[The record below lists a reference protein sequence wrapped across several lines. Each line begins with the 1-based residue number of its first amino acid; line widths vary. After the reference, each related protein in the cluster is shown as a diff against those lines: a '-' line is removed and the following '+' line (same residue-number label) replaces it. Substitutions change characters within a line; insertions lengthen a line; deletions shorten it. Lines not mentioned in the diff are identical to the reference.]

1 MYSAAAPCQLTWG
14 KATTASVAASSSSSA
29 PVSAIRSSAT
39 LPPTPSSQSRP
50 FPSSESS
57 STAPLSTT
65 TLQSSSPSGT
75 STATPAS
82 FSSSRTNIAPVP
94 SIRAPP
100 TISNFSSG
108 LTPSQLAAAIASPI
122 CFFFAV
128 MFALLLCCCF
138 VRRKRR
144 RRAQQ
149 RALAEEE
156 GLLDPG
162 GPPIAEKPHEHRAV
176 SGGVL
181 WEWVPRRAPSRVS
194 GRSGR
199 SVLSRLTGGLLG
211 AGASRSRSRSDRSRQ
226 TVTPKSSPLEGD
238 GEKFFGAAGRTG
250 AGGVS
255 PNTASHEG
263 SSLLSP
269 ETAQSSARSPQS
281 NWSAYPALAAAATSP
296 GMATTGDS
304 SAGATS
310 PREGLS
316 STDHQRLGEPF
327 ADIDLTSPRVD
338 FGGFEP
344 LPFTNEEERL
354 RNSPPPTLPPIRPSG
369 AFRLTKLY
377 NEDGTDAGAYLPASP
392 VSIGQQPR
400 ASTVPENK
408 TSGSM
413 GLLHRANVTLSEIW
427 NGYSAPSPV
436 TEDERDTFPSPRAS
450 STADGSAPPPWL
462 QRSSEA
468 TAPNDAITA
477 HTPPLTASAPSTP
490 KSNRIMQGGGVK
502 ESPAPRTPSP
512 RRKQERAL
520 SEGGWLSGR
529 VAAYLAGESTD
540 SHSSRESEEGLPA
553 GLRQRPAS
561 NSSSGET
568 ADLTRT
574 PESTLFL
581 NGE

>member
-1 MYSAAAPCQLTWG
+1 M
-14 KATTASVAASSSSSA
+14 
-29 PVSAIRSSAT
+29 
-39 LPPTPSSQSRP
+39 
-50 FPSSESS
+50 
-57 STAPLSTT
+57 
-65 TLQSSSPSGT
+65 
-75 STATPAS
+75 
-82 FSSSRTNIAPVP
+82 
-94 SIRAPP
+94 
-100 TISNFSSG
+100 
-108 LTPSQLAAAIASPI
+108 
-122 CFFFAV
+122 
-128 MFALLLCCCF
+128 
-138 VRRKRR
+138 
-144 RRAQQ
+144 
-149 RALAEEE
+149 
-156 GLLDPG
+156 
-162 GPPIAEKPHEHRAV
+162 

-194 GRSGR
+194 GRRGR

-211 AGASRSRSRSDRSRQ
+211 GGASRSRSRSNRSRQ
-226 TVTPKSSPLEGD
+226 TATPKSSPLEGD
-238 GEKFFGAAGRTG
+238 GEKFFGAAGHTG

-281 NWSAYPALAAAATSP
+281 NWSAYPALAAAVTSP
-296 GMATTGDS
+296 GMASTGDS
-304 SAGATS
+304 SAEATS

-316 STDHQRLGEPF
+316 LTDHQRLGEPF

-344 LPFTNEEERL
+344 LPVTNEEERL
-354 RNSPPPTLPPIRPSG
+354 RYSPPPTLPPIRPSG

-392 VSIGQQPR
+392 VSIGRQPR
-400 ASTVPENK
+400 ASSTVSNAGPDNK
-408 TSGSM
+408 TPGSM
-413 GLLHRANVTLSEIW
+413 GLLRRATVTLSEIW
-427 NGYSAPSPV
+427 NGYDTASPV
-436 TEDERDTFPSPRAS
+436 TEDERDTFPS
-450 STADGSAPPPWL
+450 SAPPWL

-468 TAPNDAITA
+468 SAPPDAITA

-490 KSNRIMQGGGVK
+490 KSNRIVHGRGGGGGVK

-512 RRKQERAL
+512 QRKQERAL

-540 SHSSRESEEGLPA
+540 SHSSRESEEEIPA

>member
-1 MYSAAAPCQLTWG
+1 M
-14 KATTASVAASSSSSA
+14 
-29 PVSAIRSSAT
+29 
-39 LPPTPSSQSRP
+39 
-50 FPSSESS
+50 
-57 STAPLSTT
+57 
-65 TLQSSSPSGT
+65 
-75 STATPAS
+75 
-82 FSSSRTNIAPVP
+82 
-94 SIRAPP
+94 
-100 TISNFSSG
+100 
-108 LTPSQLAAAIASPI
+108 
-122 CFFFAV
+122 
-128 MFALLLCCCF
+128 
-138 VRRKRR
+138 
-144 RRAQQ
+144 
-149 RALAEEE
+149 
-156 GLLDPG
+156 
-162 GPPIAEKPHEHRAV
+162 AEKPHERRVV

-211 AGASRSRSRSDRSRQ
+211 GGASRSRSRSNRSRQ
-226 TVTPKSSPLEGD
+226 TATPKSSPLEGD
-238 GEKFFGAAGRTG
+238 GEKFFGAAGHTG

-281 NWSAYPALAAAATSP
+281 NGSAYPALVAAVTSP
-296 GMATTGDS
+296 GMASTGDS
-304 SAGATS
+304 SAEATS

-344 LPFTNEEERL
+344 LPFTNEEEHL
-354 RNSPPPTLPPIRPSG
+354 RHSPPPTLPPIRPSG

-377 NEDGTDAGAYLPASP
+377 TEDGTDAGAYLPASP
-392 VSIGQQPR
+392 VSIGRQPR
-400 ASTVPENK
+400 ASTVSEHK

-413 GLLHRANVTLSEIW
+413 GLLHRANITLSEIW
-427 NGYSAPSPV
+427 NGYEAASPV
-436 TEDERDTFPSPRAS
+436 TEDERDAFPSLRDS
-450 STADGSAPPPWL
+450 CTADASAPPWL
-462 QRSSEA
+462 QRASEA
-468 TAPNDAITA
+468 SAPPDAITA

-490 KSNRIMQGGGVK
+490 KSNRIVHGPSGGGGVK

-540 SHSSRESEEGLPA
+540 SHSSRESEEGIPA

>member
-1 MYSAAAPCQLTWG
+1 M
-14 KATTASVAASSSSSA
+14 
-29 PVSAIRSSAT
+29 
-39 LPPTPSSQSRP
+39 
-50 FPSSESS
+50 
-57 STAPLSTT
+57 
-65 TLQSSSPSGT
+65 
-75 STATPAS
+75 
-82 FSSSRTNIAPVP
+82 
-94 SIRAPP
+94 
-100 TISNFSSG
+100 
-108 LTPSQLAAAIASPI
+108 
-122 CFFFAV
+122 
-128 MFALLLCCCF
+128 
-138 VRRKRR
+138 
-144 RRAQQ
+144 
-149 RALAEEE
+149 
-156 GLLDPG
+156 
-162 GPPIAEKPHEHRAV
+162 AEKPHEHRAV

-211 AGASRSRSRSDRSRQ
+211 GGGASRSRSRSDRSRQ
-226 TVTPKSSPLEGD
+226 TATPKNSPLEGE

-296 GMATTGDS
+296 GTASTGDS
-304 SAGATS
+304 SAVATS

-354 RNSPPPTLPPIRPSG
+354 RHSPPPTLPLIRPSG

-392 VSIGQQPR
+392 VSLGPQYR
-400 ASTVPENK
+400 ASKVSNADPDNK
-408 TSGSM
+408 APGSM
-413 GLLHRANVTLSEIW
+413 GPFRRATITLSQIW
-427 NGYSAPSPV
+427 NSYDTASPV
-436 TEDERDTFPSPRAS
+436 TEDERDTFPS
-450 STADGSAPPPWL
+450 SAPPWL
-462 QRSSEA
+462 QRSSEP
-468 TAPNDAITA
+468 TAPPDAITA

-490 KSNRIMQGGGVK
+490 KSNRIMHGGGGVK

-520 SEGGWLSGR
+520 SEAGWLSGR

-561 NSSSGET
+561 NSSSSET